1 VDYAF
6 NYYKLWYAT
15 SCIYVNNAVYFATNE
30 DPNIKLGYYKVP
42 GAGTMSA
49 SIAKSSETTPINTGK
64 PNPISINL
72 VCERDNLDKS
82 QCLMI
87 GDSLYTDMQFAN
99 NAGIDGLL
107 VLTGVTNQEEYEKY
121 SKDPGMGVPT
131 YYADDL
137 RVFI

>member
-1 VDYAF
+1 
-6 NYYKLWYAT
+6 
-15 SCIYVNNAVYFATNE
+15 VNNATFFASNE
-30 DPNIKLGYYKVP
+30 DPNIKLGSYKIP
-42 GAGTMSA
+42 GAGAMVSA
-49 SIAKSSETTPINTGK
+49 IAKSSETQPINTGK

-87 GDSLYTDMQFAN
+87 GDSLYTDIPFAN

-107 VLTGVTNQEEYEKY
+107 VLTGVTDQEEFEK
-121 SKDPGMGVPT
+121 SRKNPDMGVPT

-137 RVFI
+137 RVFIE

>member
-1 VDYAF
+1 
-6 NYYKLWYAT
+6 
-15 SCIYVNNAVYFATNE
+15 
-30 DPNIKLGYYKVP
+30 VP

>member
-1 VDYAF
+1 M
-6 NYYKLWYAT
+6 NE
-15 SCIYVNNAVYFATNE
+15 AVYFATNE

-42 GAGTMSA
+42 GAGTMAAAITRSA
-49 SIAKSSETTPINTGK
+49 ETLPINTGK

-87 GDSLYTDMQFAN
+87 GDSLYTDIPFAN

-107 VLTGVTNQEEYEKY
+107 VLTGVTNQEEFDKY
-121 SKDPGMGVPT
+121 SKDPSMGVPT

-137 RVFI
+137 KLFI